1 MSQAEGNRK
10 GSVDPEQP
18 PHVYGTAA
26 PRYAPGI
33 ITSTKLITKIWT
45 AVFLGYITIE
55 IDVSGIEVVEGIPVR
70 EPLPCCGLGFGW
82 TLFILGF
89 FITIPWY
96 IGAVLLIYV
105 IRKKDYREKPGCIAC
120 LVGAVIITI
129 IIILQIVGVLNFN
142 YTSN

>member
-1 MSQAEGNRK
+1 MSHQAEGNRK

-18 PHVYGTAA
+18 QHVYGTAA
-26 PRYAPGI
+26 PRYAP
-33 ITSTKLITKIWT
+33 
-45 AVFLGYITIE
+45 
-55 IDVSGIEVVEGIPVR
+55 GIEVVEGIPVR

-105 IRKKDYREKPGCIAC
+105 IRKKDYRREKPGCIAC

-142 YTSN
+142 YTSNSN